1 MSDIDENQKQSKKTK
16 GVGRGGPRPRSGRP
30 KGRVSAKTL
39 EIQEAAKRYADDA
52 LSALVDVALNGR
64 SEGARVAAASALLDR
79 GYGRPRQAI
88 EHTGNVGAS
97 GVMIVPEAP
106 DPETW
111 AREVAARQA
120 ALAGV
125 VPLQST
131 DEAA

>member
-1 MSDIDENQKQSKKTK
+1 MTEELDEQSSLIKKHGGKRPGAGRRRGARIKKTI
-16 GVGRGGPRPRSGRP
+16 
-30 KGRVSAKTL
+30 
-39 EIQEAAKRYADDA
+39 EIAEAAKQHAGDA
-52 LSALVDVALNGR
+52 IAALIDVALNGR
-64 SEGARVAAASALLDR
+64 SESARVAAANALLDR